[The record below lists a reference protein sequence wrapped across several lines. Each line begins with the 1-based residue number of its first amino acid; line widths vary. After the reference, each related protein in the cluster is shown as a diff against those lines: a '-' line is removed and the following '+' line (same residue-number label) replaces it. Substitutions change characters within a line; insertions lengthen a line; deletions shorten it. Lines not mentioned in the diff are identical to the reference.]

1 MIKNFQS
8 SVFEAFLNGRTLQE
22 CYESVATV
30 ANFWLDVL
38 YSHVSGKGNHFP
50 IGCLIHCLPM
60 IDLLRIACL
69 HYQEYII
76 RRPTLHVHF
85 PSVLY

>member
-60 IDLLRIACL
+60 IDLFV
-69 HYQEYII
+69 YII
-76 RRPTLHVHF
+76 KNTLLEGPPF
-85 PSVLY
+85 MFTYCIDSIM